1 MNYFNR
7 KIREPGI
14 LYTHPNGTRID
25 NIYMLIVVDQAAYH
39 EYQWLNINYKTQ
51 TVTLQ

>member
-7 KIREPGI
+7 EIREPGL

-25 NIYMLIVVDQAAYH
+25 NIYMLIVVDQTAYH
-39 EYQWLNINYKTQ
+39 EHKWLYINLRTQ
-51 TVTLQ
+51 TVSLE